1 MREAL
6 KTLSQ
11 LGLVAIQPGGGARVR
26 QLQDASVEIVP
37 HLLFAKGELDLD
49 LTHQILDVHEMLVAG
64 AARLSVERGDD
75 DDLLHACE
83 LLRRMAD
90 PALVDEPRAQVV
102 EEVFALIT
110 RTSGNLVLRLV
121 RNAIGPTLRNQSARL
136 MWGPLR
142 PPSAALRESFEAI
155 VRAIE
160 ARDAVA
166 TEEAVRAMLRD
177 RRDRL
182 MLFLRENDS
191 PAHKPDPESKSPTPL
206 RPQQEH

>member
-1 MREAL
+1 
-6 KTLSQ
+6 
-11 LGLVAIQPGGGARVR
+11 VAIQRGDGARVR

-37 HLLFAKGELDLD
+37 HLLFARGELDLD
-49 LTHQILDVHEMLVAG
+49 LTLQILDVHEMLVAG
-64 AARLSVERGDD
+64 AARLSVERGDEN
-75 DDLLHACE
+75 DLLHACE

-90 PALVDEPRAQVV
+90 PGLVDEPRAEVV
-102 EEVFALIT
+102 EQVFALIT

-121 RNAIGPTLRNQSARL
+121 RNAIGPTLGNQLPRL

-142 PPSAALRESFEAI
+142 PPVDVMGEGFEEIA
-155 VRAIE
+155 RAIE

-182 MLFLRENDS
+182 MRFLRENDS
-191 PAHKPDPESKSPTPL
+191 REPAMQHDTQRESHGDSQALK
-206 RPQQEH
+206 QQEL